1 MADFAAIACDTTTL
15 EPREPDDPVVRAYAP
30 QHSWEQMVTNTLSE
44 TGAALNSLPRTELIR
59 LYRSMRLIA
68 EVDSRIN
75 EEVRSGRLK
84 AATYPVRGLEGACA
98 AVGLNL
104 RSTDQLV
111 STYRNLGD
119 ALAKGSSLDDLVAE
133 IYGRLTGASKG
144 KGGAMHLQDQSVGFV
159 TSTGIVGSG
168 IPIAVGLGVAA
179 QLDRSDR
186 VVVTTFGDG
195 ATSIGAF
202 HESMNMA
209 SLWKL
214 PVLFVCQNNQWGEH
228 TPIAEY
234 AASTDLAGRA
244 AAYGMAST
252 RVDGFNPVAT
262 AVEVRE
268 AVERARRGDGP
279 TFLEVVTYRL
289 TGHSGVS
296 DYSYVPKEALARAME
311 RDPVPTFRRRL
322 IGAEVVREAE
332 LEAIDKE
339 IAADV
344 DASFTKALDEPFPP
358 LTERFTDVFA
368 DEKVVQGL

>member
-1 MADFAAIACDTTTL
+1 VIDRDTTTFEL
-15 EPREPDDPVVRAYAP
+15 HEPDEPVVGAYAP
-30 QHSWEQMVTNTLSE
+30 QHPWEQMVTHTLSE
-44 TGAALNSLPRTELIR
+44 TGSAQNSLPRSLPPADMLR

-68 EVDSRIN
+68 AVDQRIN
-75 EEVRSGRLK
+75 QEVRAGRLN
-84 AATYPVRGLEGACA
+84 AATYPVRGLEGSCA
-98 AVGLNL
+98 AIGLNL
-104 RSTDQLV
+104 RPVDQLV

-119 ALAKGSSLDDLVAE
+119 ALAKGSSLDALVAE

-214 PVLFVCQNNQWGEH
+214 PVIFVCQNNQWGEH

-244 AAYGMAST
+244 GAYAMASA
-252 RVDGFNPVAT
+252 RVDGFDPVAT
-262 AVEVRE
+262 ALEVRA
-268 AVERARRGDGP
+268 AVERARQGAGP
-279 TFLEVVTYRL
+279 TFLEVATYRL

-296 DYSYVPKEALARAME
+296 DYSYVPEEALARAME

-322 IGAEVVREAE
+322 AEEGLAQDAE
-332 LEAIDKE
+332 LEEIDSR

-344 DASFTKALDEPFPP
+344 DAAFSKAQEEPFPP
-358 LTERFTDVFA
+358 PSERFTDVFA

>member
-1 MADFAAIACDTTTL
+1 
-15 EPREPDDPVVRAYAP
+15 
-30 QHSWEQMVTNTLSE
+30 
-44 TGAALNSLPRTELIR
+44 
-59 LYRSMRLIA
+59 MRLIA
-68 EVDSRIN
+68 EVDLRIN
-75 EEVRSGRLK
+75 QEVRAGRLK
-84 AATYPVRGLEGACA
+84 AATYPVRGLEGSCA

-104 RSTDQLV
+104 RPVDQLV

-119 ALAKGSSLDDLVAE
+119 ALAKGSSLDALVAE

-144 KGGAMHLQDQSVGFV
+144 KGGAMHLQDQAAGFV

-214 PVLFVCQNNQWGEH
+214 PVIFVCQNNQWGEH

-244 AAYGMAST
+244 SAYAMASA
-252 RVDGFNPVAT
+252 RVDGFDPVAT
-262 AVEVRE
+262 ALEVRG
-268 AVERARRGDGP
+268 AVERARRGGGP
-279 TFLEVVTYRL
+279 TFIEVVTYRL

-296 DYSYVPKEALARAME
+296 DYSYVPKDRLAQAME
-311 RDPVPTFRRRL
+311 RDPVPVFRRRL
-322 IGAEVVREAE
+322 GEDGVVQDAE

-339 IAADV
+339 IASEV
-344 DASFTKALDEPFPP
+344 DAAFSKAVEEPFPP
-358 LTERFTDVFA
+358 QSERFTDVFA

>member
-1 MADFAAIACDTTTL
+1 
-15 EPREPDDPVVRAYAP
+15 
-30 QHSWEQMVTNTLSE
+30 MVSNTLSE
-44 TGAALNSLPRTELIR
+44 TSSTLSTLPRDELIR

-68 EVDSRIN
+68 TVDQRIN
-75 EEVRSGRLK
+75 QEVKSGRLN

-98 AVGLNL
+98 AIGLML
-104 RSTDQLV
+104 RPDDQLV

-119 ALAKGSSLDDLVAE
+119 ALAKGSSLDALAAE
-133 IYGRLTGASKG
+133 IFGRLTGASKG

-179 QLDRSDR
+179 ELDGADR

-214 PVLFVCQNNQWGEH
+214 PVVFVCQNNQWGEH

-244 AAYGMAST
+244 AAYGMAAS
-252 RVDGFNPVAT
+252 RVDGFDPVAT
-262 AVEVRE
+262 ALEVRE
-268 AVERARRGDGP
+268 AVQRAREGGGP

-296 DYSYVPKEALARAME
+296 DYSYVPKDELARAKE

-322 IGAEVVREAE
+322 VDESVMHDAD

-339 IAADV
+339 IVADV
-344 DASFTKALDEPFPP
+344 DASFSRAIEAPLPP
-358 LTERFTDVFA
+358 PSERFTDVFA
-368 DEKVVQGL
+368 DEKVVHGL

>member
-1 MADFAAIACDTTTL
+1 M
-15 EPREPDDPVVRAYAP
+15 
-30 QHSWEQMVTNTLSE
+30 TNTLSE
-44 TGAALNSLPRTELIR
+44 TGFAQSSLSPADMLR

-68 EVDSRIN
+68 AVDQRIN
-75 EEVRSGRLK
+75 QEVRAGRLN
-84 AATYPVRGLEGACA
+84 AATYPVRGLEGSCA
-98 AVGLNL
+98 AIGLNL
-104 RSTDQLV
+104 RPVDQLV

-119 ALAKGSSLDDLVAE
+119 ALAKGSSLDALVAE

-214 PVLFVCQNNQWGEH
+214 PVIFVCQNNQWGEH

-244 AAYGMAST
+244 AAYSMASV
-252 RVDGFNPVAT
+252 RADGFDPVAT
-262 AVEVRE
+262 AVEVRA
-268 AVERARRGDGP
+268 AVERARQGDGP

-322 IGAEVVREAE
+322 IEENAAQNAE
-332 LEAIDKE
+332 LEAIDSQ

-344 DASFTKALDEPFPP
+344 DAAFSKALEAPFPP
-358 LTERFTDVFA
+358 PSERFTDVFA
-368 DEKVVQGL
+368 DERVVRGL

>member
-1 MADFAAIACDTTTL
+1 M
-15 EPREPDDPVVRAYAP
+15 
-30 QHSWEQMVTNTLSE
+30 TNTLSE
-44 TGAALNSLPRTELIR
+44 TGSALSSLSQAELFR

-68 EVDSRIN
+68 TVDRRIGQEVQA
-75 EEVRSGRLK
+75 GRLN
-84 AATYPVRGLEGACA
+84 AATYPVRGLEGSCA
-98 AVGLNL
+98 AIGLML
-104 RSTDQLV
+104 RPVDQIV

-119 ALAKGSSLDDLVAE
+119 ALAKGSSLDALVAE
-133 IYGRLTGASKG
+133 IYGRLAGASKG

-209 SLWKL
+209 SLWNL
-214 PVLFVCQNNQWGEH
+214 PVVFVCQNNQWGEH

-244 AAYGMAST
+244 AAYAMAAS
-252 RVDGFNPVAT
+252 RVDGFDPVAT
-262 AVEVRE
+262 AIEVRT
-268 AVERARRGDGP
+268 AVERAREGGGP

-296 DYSYVPKEALARAME
+296 DYSYVPKDELARAME
-311 RDPVPTFRRRL
+311 RDPVPTFRRRMVED
-322 IGAEVVREAE
+322 GAAQEAE
-332 LEAIDKE
+332 LDTIDAE

-344 DASFTKALDEPFPP
+344 DVAFRQAAEAPLPP
-358 LTERFTDVFA
+358 PSERFIDVFA

>member
-1 MADFAAIACDTTTL
+1 
-15 EPREPDDPVVRAYAP
+15 
-30 QHSWEQMVTNTLSE
+30 MVTHSLSE
-44 TGAALNSLPRTELIR
+44 SGSALNALPPAELAR

-68 EVDSRIN
+68 TVDERIN
-75 EEVRSGRLK
+75 QEVRSGRLN
-84 AATYPVRGLEGACA
+84 AATYPVRGLEGSCA
-98 AVGLNL
+98 AIGLNL
-104 RSTDQLV
+104 RPDDQIV

-119 ALAKGSSLDDLVAE
+119 ALAKGSSLDALAAE
-133 IYGRLTGASKG
+133 IYGRLAGASKG
-144 KGGAMHLQDQSVGFV
+144 KGGAMHLQDQSVGFI

-214 PVLFVCQNNQWGEH
+214 PVIFVCQNNQWGEH

-244 AAYGMAST
+244 SAYAMASA
-252 RVDGFNPVAT
+252 RVDGFDPVAT
-262 AVEVRE
+262 ALEVGA
-268 AVERARRGDGP
+268 AVRRAREGGGP
-279 TFLEVVTYRL
+279 TLLEVVTYRL

-296 DYSYVPKEALARAME
+296 DYSYVPKDALARAME

-322 IGAEVVREAE
+322 ADEGALQESELAGIDAEVAGEVDAAFARA
-332 LEAIDKE
+332 LEA
-339 IAADV
+339 
-344 DASFTKALDEPFPP
+344 PFPP
-358 LTERFTDVFA
+358 PSERFVDVFA
-368 DEKVVQGL
+368 DEKVVLGL

>member
-1 MADFAAIACDTTTL
+1 
-15 EPREPDDPVVRAYAP
+15 
-30 QHSWEQMVTNTLSE
+30 
-44 TGAALNSLPRTELIR
+44 
-59 LYRSMRLIA
+59 MRLIA
-68 EVDSRIN
+68 AVDQRIN
-75 EEVRSGRLK
+75 QEVRAGTLN
-84 AATYPVRGLEGACA
+84 AATYPVRGLEGSCA

-104 RSTDQLV
+104 RPVDQLV

-119 ALAKGSSLDDLVAE
+119 ALAKGSSLDALVAE

-179 QLDRSDR
+179 QLDGSDR

-202 HESMNMA
+202 HESMNLA
-209 SLWKL
+209 SLWRL
-214 PVLFVCQNNQWGEH
+214 PVIFVCQNNQWGEH

-244 AAYGMAST
+244 AAYAMASA
-252 RVDGFNPVAT
+252 RVDGFDPIAT
-262 AVEVRE
+262 ALEVRV
-268 AVERARRGDGP
+268 AVERARRGEGP

-296 DYSYVPKEALARAME
+296 DYSYVPKDALARALE
-311 RDPVPTFRRRL
+311 RDPVPTFRRRMVEQGVAPVAE
-322 IGAEVVREAE
+322 IEEIDSQIAAEV
-332 LEAIDKE
+332 D
-339 IAADV
+339 AAF
-344 DASFTKALDEPFPP
+344 SKALEEPFPP
-358 LTERFTDVFA
+358 PSERFTDVFA
-368 DEKVVQGL
+368 DERLVQGL